1 MDFQYDVI
9 IVGAGVAGALCAWR
23 LSGQQNLK
31 ILLIDAGSN
40 ELDENQ
46 RKEFVSTFAVAT
58 NKSQL
63 SPYAK
68 LESNK
73 YAVNQDGGGDKFN
86 LNRYYVQ
93 PGPDLFKSA
102 GVRIVGGS
110 TWAWRGNTPRFL
122 PNDLKLKMK
131 YSVSEDWPITYDDLE
146 PYYAEAERELG
157 VSGNDDEWANLLGA
171 YRSQPFPMPNDARAA
186 DGRINAPAVIEGLV
200 IDGKTIKV
208 VSTPQA
214 RNSQEYDGRSAC
226 QGNSNCIPIC
236 PSGAKYDSSVHLK
249 KARANGVEL
258 RKSCVVTKLEAAENG
273 DVNKVFFKDWSTP
286 DKKEQFLTAKI
297 VVLATHGI
305 ETPKLWLSSPTLGNK
320 SDQVGRN
327 LMDHLAEEVTGLFPE
342 PVFPFRGPQST
353 SSIEVFRDGD
363 FRKFCGAFRMT
374 IGNDGWGRREPPI
387 KSVETLMLEDLGIDA
402 NGKKK
407 TGIRFGKALHDRI
420 EDRITRMM
428 RIGYSTEML
437 PNKDNRVTLSD
448 EKDAF
453 DLVRPKITLKIDDYS
468 KKALAYGYSVAKRI
482 IDHIQGDEE
491 VEPIAPTLEYNGSG
505 HIMGTCKM
513 GTNPFSSVVDG
524 QGRSHEHR
532 NLYVVGSSVF
542 TTGGTSN
549 PTLTVA
555 ALALRTADAIR
566 SSL

>member
-1 MDFQYDVI
+1 MDFNYDVI
-9 IVGAGVAGALCAWR
+9 IVGGGVAGSLCAWK
-23 LSGQQNLK
+23 LSQQKNLK
-31 ILLIDAGSN
+31 ILIIDEGAN

-63 SPYAK
+63 SPYTK

-122 PNDLKLKMK
+122 PNDLKLKTT
-131 YSVSEDWPITYDDLE
+131 YNVAEDWPISYDDIE

-157 VSGNDDEWANLLGA
+157 VSGNDEEWDNILPGA
-171 YRSQPFPMPNDARAA
+171 YRSVKFPMPNIVQSYGSLQVKDK
-186 DGRINAPAVIEGLV
+186 IEGLE

-214 RNSQEYDGRSAC
+214 RNSQAYDGRSAC
-226 QGNSNCIPIC
+226 QGNSSCIPIC
-236 PSGAKYDSSVHLK
+236 PSGAKYDASVHLN
-249 KARANGVEL
+249 KAKANGVEL
-258 RKSCVVTKLEAAENG
+258 KTSCVVTKLEAGANG
-273 DVNKVFFKDWSTP
+273 NVNQVFFKDWSTTAI
-286 DKKEQFLTAKI
+286 KEQFLTAKI

-327 LMDHLAEEVTGLFPE
+327 LMDHLAEEVTGLFPD

-387 KSVETLMLEDLGIDA
+387 KSLENLLLEDLGVDDS
-402 NGKKK
+402 GKKK
-407 TGIRFGKALHDRI
+407 TGILFGKELQSRL
-420 EDRITRMM
+420 EERVTRLL

-453 DLVRPKITLKIDDYS
+453 DLVRPKITVKIDDYS

-482 IDHIQGDEE
+482 FDRIEGNRE
-491 VEPIAPTLEYNGSG
+491 VEPIAPTL
-505 HIMGTCKM
+505 
-513 GTNPFSSVVDG
+513 
-524 QGRSHEHR
+524 
-532 NLYVVGSSVF
+532 
-542 TTGGTSN
+542 
-549 PTLTVA
+549 
-555 ALALRTADAIR
+555 
-566 SSL
+566 

>member
-23 LSGQQNLK
+23 LSQQQNLN

-46 RKEFVSTFAVAT
+46 RQAFVSTFALAI

-110 TWAWRGNTPRFL
+110 TWAWRGNTPRFI
-122 PNDLKLKMK
+122 PSDFKLKTL
-131 YSVSEDWPITYDDLE
+131 YGVGEDWPITYSDLE
-146 PYYAEAERELG
+146 PYFCEAETELG
-157 VSGNDDEWANLLGA
+157 VSGNDAQWANLLDA
-171 YRSQPFPMPNDARAA
+171 YRSQSFPMPNIVESYGSQRVRSAID
-186 DGRINAPAVIEGLV
+186 NME
-200 IDGKTIKV
+200 IDGKIIKV

-214 RNSQEYDGRSAC
+214 RNSQDYDGRPAC

-236 PSGAKYDSSVHLK
+236 PSAAKYDASIHLR
-249 KARANGVEL
+249 KAQVNGVAL
-258 RKSCVVTKLEAAENG
+258 RKSCVVTRLEVSANG
-273 DVNKVFFKDWSTP
+273 NVNTVVFKDWSTP
-286 DKKEQFLTAKI
+286 DKKEQSLTAKI
-297 VVLATHGI
+297 VILATHAM
-305 ETPKLWLSSPTLGNK
+305 ETPKLWLSSKLGNQ

-353 SSIEVFRDGD
+353 SSIEVFRDGK

-374 IGNDGWGRREPPI
+374 IGNDAWGRKEHPF
-387 KSVETLMLEDLGIDA
+387 KSLENLMVDEKG
-402 NGKKK
+402 
-407 TGIRFGKALHDRI
+407 GIRFGKALHSVL
-420 EDRITRMM
+420 EDRIVRMV

-437 PNKDNRVTLSD
+437 PNKENRVTLSD

-453 DLVRPKITLKIDDYS
+453 DIIRPKVTFKVDDYS

-482 IDHIQGDEE
+482 FDQMKGEEE
-491 VEPIAPTLEYNGSG
+491 VDPIAPTLEYNGAG

-513 GTNPFSSVVDG
+513 GNNPYSSVVDG
-524 QGRSHEHR
+524 YGRSHEHR

-542 TTGGTSN
+542 VTGATAN
-549 PTLTVA
+549 PTLTLA

-566 SSL
+566 STL

>member
-1 MDFQYDVI
+1 MDYQYDII

-23 LSGQQNLK
+23 LSQQPNLK

-40 ELDENQ
+40 ELDDNQ

-73 YAVNQDGGGDKFN
+73 YAVNQDGGGDKFL

-110 TWAWRGNTPRFL
+110 TWAWRGNTPRFI
-122 PNDLKLKMK
+122 PSDFKLKTL
-131 YSVSEDWPITYDDLE
+131 YGVGEDWPITYDDLE
-146 PYYAEAERELG
+146 PYFCEAEKELG
-157 VSGNDDEWANLLGA
+157 VSGNDQEWANLLDA
-171 YRSQPFPMPNDARAA
+171 YRSQPFPMPNIVQSYGSQLVKEAI
-186 DGRINAPAVIEGLV
+186 DGYEV
-200 IDGKTIKV
+200 DGKTIQV

-214 RNSQEYDGRSAC
+214 RNSQDYDGRPAC

-236 PSGAKYDSSVHLK
+236 PSAAKYDASIHLR
-249 KARANGVEL
+249 KAKANGVTL
-258 RKSCVVTKLEAAENG
+258 RKSCVVTRLKAEANG
-273 DVNKVFFKDWSTP
+273 DVNTVFFKDWSTP
-286 DKKEQFLTAKI
+286 DKKEESLTGKI
-297 VVLATHGI
+297 IILATHAI
-305 ETPKLWLSSPTLGNK
+305 ETPKLWLVSKLGNQ

-353 SSIEVFRDGD
+353 ASIEVFRDGP
-363 FRKFCGAFRMT
+363 FRKICGAFRMT
-374 IGNDGWGRREPPI
+374 IGNDAWGRKEHPF
-387 KSVETLMLEDLGIDA
+387 KSLDNLMVDEKG
-402 NGKKK
+402 
-407 TGIRFGKALHDRI
+407 GIRFGKALHSML
-420 EDRITRMM
+420 EDRITRMV

-437 PNKDNRVTLSD
+437 PSKDNRVTLSD

-453 DLVRPKITLKIDDYS
+453 DIVRPKVTFKIDDYS

-482 IDHIQGDEE
+482 FDQMKGEEE
-491 VEPIAPTLEYNGSG
+491 VDPIAPTLEYNGAG

-513 GTNPFSSVVDG
+513 GNNPYTSVVDAN
-524 QGRSHEHR
+524 GRSHEHR

-542 TTGGTSN
+542 VTGASAN
-549 PTLTVA
+549 PTLTLA
-555 ALALRTADAIR
+555 ALALRTADAIKTN
-566 SSL
+566 LMT

>member
-23 LSGQQNLK
+23 LSQQQNLK
-31 ILLIDAGSN
+31 ILLIDAGFN

-46 RKEFVSTFAVAT
+46 RKEFVSTFALAT

-110 TWAWRGNTPRFL
+110 TWAWRGNTPRFI
-122 PNDLKLKMK
+122 PSDFKLKTL
-131 YSVSEDWPITYDDLE
+131 YGVGEDWPITYDDLE
-146 PYYAEAERELG
+146 PYFCEAEKEFG
-157 VSGNDDEWANLLGA
+157 VSGNDTEWANLLDA
-171 YRSQPFPMPNDARAA
+171 YRSQPFPMPNIVQSYGSGKVKAA
-186 DGRINAPAVIEGLV
+186 IDGYEV
-200 IDGKTIKV
+200 DGKTIQV

-214 RNSQEYDGRSAC
+214 RNSQDYDGRPAC

-236 PSGAKYDSSVHLK
+236 PSAAKYDASIHLK
-249 KARANGVEL
+249 KAQSNGVTLKKSSVVTRLKAEANGE
-258 RKSCVVTKLEAAENG
+258 
-273 DVNKVFFKDWSTP
+273 VNTVFFKDWSIP
-286 DKKEQFLTAKI
+286 NQKEESLTAKI
-297 VVLATHGI
+297 VILATHAI
-305 ETPKLWLSSPTLGNK
+305 ETPKLWLVSKLGNQ

-353 SSIEVFRDGD
+353 ASIEVFRDGP
-363 FRKFCGAFRMT
+363 FRKICGAFRMT
-374 IGNDGWGRREPPI
+374 IGNDAWGRKEHPF
-387 KSVETLMLEDLGIDA
+387 KSLENLMVDEKG
-402 NGKKK
+402 
-407 TGIRFGKALHDRI
+407 GIRFGKALHSVL
-420 EDRITRMM
+420 EDRITRMV

-437 PNKDNRVTLSD
+437 PSKDNRVTLSD

-453 DLVRPKITLKIDDYS
+453 DIVRPKVAFKVDDYS

-482 IDHIQGDEE
+482 FDQMKGEEE
-491 VEPIAPTLEYNGSG
+491 VDPIAPTLDYNGAG

-513 GTNPFSSVVDG
+513 GNNPNTSVVDAN
-524 QGRSHEHR
+524 GRSHEHK

-542 TTGGTSN
+542 VTGATAN
-549 PTLTVA
+549 PTLMIA
-555 ALALRTADAIR
+555 ALTLRTADAIR
-566 SSL
+566 ASL

>member
-23 LSGQQNLK
+23 LSQQQNLK
-31 ILLIDAGSN
+31 ILLIDAGLN
-40 ELDENQ
+40 ELDDNQ

-122 PNDLKLKMK
+122 PNDLKLKTK
-131 YSVSEDWPITYDDLE
+131 YGVSEDWPITYDDLE

-157 VSGNDDEWANLLGA
+157 VSGNDEEWANLLGA
-171 YRSQPFPMPNDARAA
+171 YRSQPFPMPNIVQSY
-186 DGRINAPAVIEGLV
+186 GSQKIKAVIEGLV

-249 KARANGVEL
+249 KAKANGVEL
-258 RKSCVVTKLEAAENG
+258 RKSAVVTKLEATENG
-273 DVNKVFFKDWSTP
+273 DVNKVFFKDWSTS
-286 DKKEQFLTAKI
+286 DKKEQSLTAKM

-387 KSVETLMLEDLGIDA
+387 KSVENLMLEDLGVDA
-402 NGKKK
+402 DGKKK
-407 TGIRFGKALHDRI
+407 TGIRFGKALHDRV

-453 DLVRPKITLKIDDYS
+453 DLVRPKVTFKVDDYS
-468 KKALAYGYSVAKRI
+468 KKALAYGYSVAKRLF
-482 IDHIQGDEE
+482 DRIQGDEE
-491 VEPIAPTLEYNGSG
+491 VEPIAPTLEYNGAG

-513 GTNPFSSVVDG
+513 GNNPFSSVVDG

-555 ALALRTADAIR
+555 ALALRTADVIR